1 MVKQVERLDDGTT
14 QSDTQIPQEPFS
26 RDGAAAKQN
35 MPQRQ
40 STGTRPGRQMFWGL
54 TGILAIT
61 VLTLL
66 GATFSLIDPLTGVFT
81 TNHKQGFSVGGT
93 ERTAGDLWHDSSQYR
108 LLRPVNILVM
118 GIDSVPGVINGSPQV
133 FNGPSDTMLLLRL
146 DPDDNS
152 IRVISIPGDSQVQIP
167 EVGLAKLSLA
177 NARGGSALAARVV
190 SRSLYDVPI
199 HRYVRVPMSALRDLV
214 EQLGGVDVF
223 VPQRMSYMDAS
234 QQTRI
239 DLAPGWQTLNGDQAE
254 QFARFRE
261 PAMGGNISRVQR
273 QQLLLKA
280 LRSRLTSSAE
290 IPHLPHLVRIIQ
302 KQVDTNLS
310 LEEMLA
316 LVNFNLKVEPENFQM
331 VLLPGS
337 LSTLSQDPNSYWL
350 DLAGQNRILSRYF
363 GLSPADGTSD
373 TRSPDTLKIAVQN
386 ASGQPDLSQR
396 VVKYLQE
403 HGFYNVYVAAD
414 WPDVQRQTQIV
425 VQQGNMEAAADM
437 KKALGLGSIA
447 AESTGDLQSDLTI
460 RVGKDWKN

>member
-14 QSDTQIPQEPFS
+14 QPNTQIPRHFS
-26 RDGAAAKQN
+26 TNGAATRH
-35 MPQRQ
+35 MRQRQ
-40 STGTRPGRQMFWGL
+40 DFNTSSRRWMFWGL
-54 TGILAIT
+54 TGILVIT

-66 GATFSLIDPLTGVFT
+66 GATLSLLDPLTGVFT
-81 TNHKQGFSVGGT
+81 SINHKQGFSLGGT
-93 ERTAGDLWHDSSQYR
+93 EKAPGDLWNNSSQYR
-108 LLRPVNILVM
+108 LSRPVNILVM
-118 GIDSVPGVINGSPQV
+118 GIDPVPGAVDGSPQS

-146 DPDDNS
+146 APDDNS
-152 IRVISIPGDSQVQIP
+152 IRVVSLPGDSQVQIP
-167 EVGLAKLSLA
+167 EIGLAKLSLT

-190 SRSLYDVPI
+190 SRSLYNVPI
-199 HRYVRVPMSALRDLV
+199 HRYVRVPMSAFRELV

-223 VPQRMSYMDAS
+223 VPQRMSYIDAS
-234 QQTRI
+234 QQVKV

-254 QFARFRE
+254 QFARFRD
-261 PAMGGNISRVQR
+261 AGMGGNISRVQR

-280 LRSRLTSSAE
+280 LRNRLISSVA
-290 IPHLPHLVRIIQ
+290 IPRLSHLVKIIQ

-350 DLAGQNRILSRYF
+350 DLAGQNRVMSRYF

-386 ASGQPDLSQR
+386 ASGQPNSSQR

-403 HGFYNVYVAAD
+403 HGFYNVYLAAD
-414 WPDVQRQTQIV
+414 WPDSQRQTQIV
-425 VQQGNMEAAADM
+425 VQQGNMEAAADL
-437 KKALGLGSIA
+437 KKALGLGSIE